1 MSAFYFVYKRGA
13 YMGLPNPK
21 KRKPTASEVAAWAR
35 SRIGKRLDIDG
46 RGGALVYRVPH
57 KKIM

>member
-1 MSAFYFVYKRGA
+1 
-13 YMGLPNPK
+13 MGLPDPK
-21 KRKPTASEVAAWAR
+21 KRKPTASEVAEWAR

-46 RGGALVYRVPH
+46 RGGALIYRVPH

>member
-1 MSAFYFVYKRGA
+1 
-13 YMGLPNPK
+13 MGLPDPK
-21 KRKPTASEVAAWAR
+21 KRKPTASEVAEWTR

-57 KKIM
+57 KK